1 MLIWRESQLFSH
13 YTPFFRKQLGDQQN
27 ENCKLLFLSSSI
39 CVGYLTHRLVH
50 FRIRVNGP
58 EDNGVYQKHK
68 ALVTL
73 EPWLSGS
80 TYSIIV
86 TTSCICSWVRVVVN
100 WFTRLFFARKSIISS
115 SKRRRQKSNRVL
127 RFFGLD
133 GVYVKS
139 QWFFRFCYD
148 FCLSKWELQKEQIW
162 YLHFFFRFSV
172 ELFKK
177 K

>member
-86 TTSCICSWVRVVVN
+86 TTSCICSWVRAVVN
-100 WFTRLFFARKSIISS
+100 WFTTLFFARKSIISS
-115 SKRRRQKSNRVL
+115 SKRRQKSNRVL
-127 RFFGLD
+127 RFFL
-133 GVYVKS
+133 VRWCS
-139 QWFFRFCYD
+139 CQILTILPILLRFHC
-148 FCLSKWELQKEQIW
+148 
-162 YLHFFFRFSV
+162 V
-172 ELFKK
+172 
-177 K
+177 

>member
-1 MLIWRESQLFSH
+1 MRQSILKRGFYILLLSLLRAIIEPWIEPLLLATTTKLLEH
-13 YTPFFRKQLGDQQN
+13 EELTPFYFFT
-27 ENCKLLFLSSSI
+27 KLFSSI

-86 TTSCICSWVRVVVN
+86 TTSCICSWVRAVVN
-100 WFTRLFFARKSIISS
+100 WFTTLFFARKSIISS
-115 SKRRRQKSNRVL
+115 SKRRQKSNRVL
-127 RFFGLD
+127 RFLWLD

-139 QWFFRFCYD
+139 QRFFRFCYD
-148 FCLSKWELQKEQIW
+148 FCFTK
-162 YLHFFFRFSV
+162 
-172 ELFKK
+172 
-177 K
+177 

>member
-1 MLIWRESQLFSH
+1 MKIVCLVKGTLVCPWKLDSNESKYYIFCFYFPLLHVNLERVPIIFTLH
-13 YTPFFRKQLGDQQN
+13 TFFRKQLGDQQN

-86 TTSCICSWVRVVVN
+86 TTSCICSWVRAVVN
-100 WFTRLFFARKSIISS
+100 WFTTLFFARKSIISS
-115 SKRRRQKSNRVL
+115 SKWRQKSNRVL
-127 RFFGLD
+127 RFF
-133 GVYVKS
+133 
-139 QWFFRFCYD
+139 FFG
-148 FCLSKWELQKEQIW
+148 
-162 YLHFFFRFSV
+162 
-172 ELFKK
+172 
-177 K
+177 